1 MPKKLSLQNA
11 KKQVVEYMI
20 YIITMVITVA
30 LLLSFNMIIFSEE
43 IAAIINEKSIL
54 PLILIT
60 VSVLVVLVISA
71 LVKHITVFMVRKRS
85 REFGLY
91 MLLGVENNDIAKMFM
106 FENYFIYVF
115 VLIIGVFIG
124 TLFYQILKAVIC
136 QMYATIYYFN
146 FEFSS
151 KAIILTLVYM
161 GAIFSFVSIS
171 TSRSIRKFNVRDLL
185 YLDNDNSDN
194 KEKKYE
200 ISIDIRRILS
210 AAASW
215 GGRRR
220 NEMKQKKEVLVKL
233 FLSTLPDGS
242 MLFSLVLLSTATYG
256 LFAVLLNHFT
266 SRLKN
271 NKWKYTN
278 IRVFVYRQFTT
289 KLRSMFFLMIGAS
302 ILITVALLSINW
314 GVYFTTMVEKRV
326 DAVAFDIALF
336 SNEENTDFSK
346 YLSYLKENNLLDSSY
361 EYTLYTNKD
370 NSFYQETLRAVQGK
384 FGFSISSE
392 TTDTFM
398 CISDYNNLRDMLGLS
413 SVVLDRNTY
422 IIHCTVPNIAPFEKY
437 TEEHTQLLIGD
448 TICHFGGIYSEDF
461 MQQESCGNGNGFL
474 IIVPDKVSEVLYE
487 QKNVL
492 VVKTLSSLSLTHIE
506 DLNHIDKNVL
516 ILSKTGVRNQS
527 ASMAVYTVLP
537 LFYFAFVSA
546 AIACTLLSVQILSWA
561 NKERKDYLTLDYI
574 GVANH
579 QKKTLLKKQLFLL
592 YFVPVVPATL
602 VNLFLFPVMTGS
614 IVNDVNGVL
623 QIASIISGIQ
633 QTVLTVCLLLVVYFF
648 YYVATYM
655 IYKRTIIPKK

>member
-136 QMYATIYYFN
+136 QMYATIYHFN

-194 KEKKYE
+194 REKKY
-200 ISIDIRRILS
+200 
-210 AAASW
+210 
-215 GGRRR
+215 G
-220 NEMKQKKEVLVKL
+220 
-233 FLSTLPDGS
+233 F
-242 MLFSLVLLSTATYG
+242 
-256 LFAVLLNHFT
+256 VLLNHFT

-314 GVYFTTMVEKRV
+314 GIYFTTMVEKRV

-437 TEEHTQLLIGD
+437 TEEHTQLLVGD

-492 VVKTLSSLSLTHIE
+492 VVKTLSSLPLTHIE

-602 VNLFLFPVMTGS
+602 VNLLLFPVMTGS

>member
-124 TLFYQILKAVIC
+124 TRFYQILKAVIC

-194 KEKKYE
+194 REKKYG
-200 ISIDIRRILS
+200 LS
-210 AAASW
+210 A
-215 GGRRR
+215 
-220 NEMKQKKEVLVKL
+220 
-233 FLSTLPDGS
+233 TLIPLLLGIIGIAIITMSAFKNMPDGS
-242 MLFSLVLLSTATYG
+242 TLFSLVLLSTATYG
-256 LFAVLLNHFT
+256 LFDVLLNHFT

-302 ILITVALLSINW
+302 ILITVTLLSINW

-326 DAVAFDIALF
+326 DAVA
-336 SNEENTDFSK
+336 FSK

-461 MQQESCGNGNGFL
+461 MQQESYGNGNGFL
-474 IIVPDKVSEVLYE
+474 IIVPDKVGKALYK
-487 QKNVL
+487 QQNVF
-492 VVKTLSSLSLTHIE
+492 VVKTLSALSLTQIE
-506 DLNHIDKNVL
+506 DLKAINKSVQ

-602 VNLFLFPVMTGS
+602 VNLLLFPVMTGS
-614 IVNDVNGVL
+614 IINDVNGVL

>member
-1 MPKKLSLQNA
+1 
-11 KKQVVEYMI
+11 
-20 YIITMVITVA
+20 
-30 LLLSFNMIIFSEE
+30 
-43 IAAIINEKSIL
+43 
-54 PLILIT
+54 
-60 VSVLVVLVISA
+60 
-71 LVKHITVFMVRKRS
+71 
-85 REFGLY
+85 
-91 MLLGVENNDIAKMFM
+91 
-106 FENYFIYVF
+106 
-115 VLIIGVFIG
+115 
-124 TLFYQILKAVIC
+124 
-136 QMYATIYYFN
+136 
-146 FEFSS
+146 
-151 KAIILTLVYM
+151 
-161 GAIFSFVSIS
+161 
-171 TSRSIRKFNVRDLL
+171 
-185 YLDNDNSDN
+185 
-194 KEKKYE
+194 
-200 ISIDIRRILS
+200 
-210 AAASW
+210 
-215 GGRRR
+215 
-220 NEMKQKKEVLVKL
+220 
-233 FLSTLPDGS
+233 
-242 MLFSLVLLSTATYG
+242 
-256 LFAVLLNHFT
+256 
-266 SRLKN
+266 
-271 NKWKYTN
+271 
-278 IRVFVYRQFTT
+278 
-289 KLRSMFFLMIGAS
+289 
-302 ILITVALLSINW
+302 
-314 GVYFTTMVEKRV
+314 
-326 DAVAFDIALF
+326 
-336 SNEENTDFSK
+336 
-346 YLSYLKENNLLDSSY
+346 
-361 EYTLYTNKD
+361 
-370 NSFYQETLRAVQGK
+370 
-384 FGFSISSE
+384 
-392 TTDTFM
+392 M

-648 YYVATYM
+648 YYVATY
-655 IYKRTIIPKK
+655 ILQENNYT

>member
-20 YIITMVITVA
+20 YIITMVITVV

-185 YLDNDNSDN
+185 YLDN
-194 KEKKYE
+194 
-200 ISIDIRRILS
+200 
-210 AAASW
+210 
-215 GGRRR
+215 
-220 NEMKQKKEVLVKL
+220 
-233 FLSTLPDGS
+233 
-242 MLFSLVLLSTATYG
+242 
-256 LFAVLLNHFT
+256 
-266 SRLKN
+266 
-271 NKWKYTN
+271 
-278 IRVFVYRQFTT
+278 
-289 KLRSMFFLMIGAS
+289 
-302 ILITVALLSINW
+302 
-314 GVYFTTMVEKRV
+314 
-326 DAVAFDIALF
+326 
-336 SNEENTDFSK
+336 
-346 YLSYLKENNLLDSSY
+346 
-361 EYTLYTNKD
+361 D

-602 VNLFLFPVMTGS
+602 VNLLLFPVMTGS

>member
-115 VLIIGVFIG
+115 VLIIGIFIG

-194 KEKKYE
+194 REKKYG
-200 ISIDIRRILS
+200 LS
-210 AAASW
+210 A
-215 GGRRR
+215 
-220 NEMKQKKEVLVKL
+220 
-233 FLSTLPDGS
+233 TLIPLLLGIIGIAIITMSAFKNMPDGS
-242 MLFSLVLLSTATYG
+242 TLFSLVLLSTATYG

-361 EYTLYTNKD
+361 EYTLYTNKH

-602 VNLFLFPVMTGS
+602 VNLFLFPVMTGN

>member
-11 KKQVVEYMI
+11 RKQVIEYMI

-43 IAAIINEKSIL
+43 IAVIIKEKSIL
-54 PLILIT
+54 SLILIT

-115 VLIIGVFIG
+115 VLIIGFFIG
-124 TLFYQILKAVIC
+124 TLLYQLIKKVIC
-136 QMYATIYYFN
+136 QMYATIYHFN

-161 GAIFSFVSIS
+161 GVIFAFVSIS
-171 TSRSIRKFNVRDLL
+171 TSHSIRKFNVRDLL
-185 YLDNDNSDN
+185 YLDNDNPDN
-194 KEKKYE
+194 REKKYGLPATL
-200 ISIDIRRILS
+200 IPLLLGIIGIVIIIMS
-210 AAASW
+210 AFK
-215 GGRRR
+215 
-220 NEMKQKKEVLVKL
+220 NM
-233 FLSTLPDGS
+233 PDGS
-242 MLFSLVLLSTATYG
+242 TLFSLVLLSAATYG

-271 NKWKYTN
+271 SKWKYKN
-278 IRVFVYRQFTT
+278 IRVFIYRQFTT
-289 KLRSMFFLMIGAS
+289 KLHSMFFLMIGAS

-326 DAVAFDIALF
+326 DAVAFDIAFF
-336 SNEENTDFSK
+336 SNEENTDFSQ
-346 YLSYLKENNLLDSSY
+346 YLSYLKESNLLDSSY
-361 EYTLYTNKD
+361 EYILYTNKS
-370 NSFYQETLRAVQGK
+370 NSFYQETLKAVHGK
-384 FGFSISSE
+384 FAYSISNE

-398 CISDYNNLRDMLGLS
+398 CASDYNNLRDMLGLS
-413 SVVLDRNTY
+413 SVTLDKDTY

-437 TEEHTQLLIGD
+437 SKEYTQLSLGD
-448 TICHFGGIYSEDF
+448 TICRFGGIYSEDF

-474 IIVPDKVSEVLYE
+474 IIVPDKVGEALYK
-487 QKNVL
+487 QQNVF
-492 VVKTLSSLSLTHIE
+492 VVKTLSALSLTQIE
-506 DLNHIDKNVL
+506 DLKSINKSVQ

-574 GVANH
+574 GVADH
-579 QKKTLLKKQLFLL
+579 QKKNLLKKQLFLL
-592 YFVPVVPATL
+592 YFMPAIPAAL
-602 VNLFLFPVMTGS
+602 VNLLLFPVMTGR
-614 IVNDVNGVL
+614 IVNDANGAL
-623 QIASIISGIQ
+623 QIASIISGIR
-633 QTVLTVCLLLVVYFF
+633 QTALTVCLLLVVYFF
-648 YYVATYM
+648 YYAATYM
-655 IYKRTIIPKK
+655 IYKRTILR

>member
-194 KEKKYE
+194 REKKYGFCIFPLPVNFSLS
-200 ISIDIRRILS
+200 ISNSNCPIVSIS
-210 AAASW
+210 GATKFAAKYIFCS
-215 GGRRR
+215 
-220 NEMKQKKEVLVKL
+220 
-233 FLSTLPDGS
+233 
-242 MLFSLVLLSTATYG
+242 LFSLVLLSTATYG

>member
-115 VLIIGVFIG
+115 VLIIGIFIG

-171 TSRSIRKFNVRDLL
+171 TSRSIR
-185 YLDNDNSDN
+185 
-194 KEKKYE
+194 
-200 ISIDIRRILS
+200 
-210 AAASW
+210 
-215 GGRRR
+215 
-220 NEMKQKKEVLVKL
+220 
-233 FLSTLPDGS
+233 
-242 MLFSLVLLSTATYG
+242 
-256 LFAVLLNHFT
+256 
-266 SRLKN
+266 
-271 NKWKYTN
+271 
-278 IRVFVYRQFTT
+278 
-289 KLRSMFFLMIGAS
+289 
-302 ILITVALLSINW
+302 
-314 GVYFTTMVEKRV
+314 
-326 DAVAFDIALF
+326 
-336 SNEENTDFSK
+336 
-346 YLSYLKENNLLDSSY
+346 
-361 EYTLYTNKD
+361 
-370 NSFYQETLRAVQGK
+370 
-384 FGFSISSE
+384 
-392 TTDTFM
+392 
-398 CISDYNNLRDMLGLS
+398 ISDYNNLRDMLGLS

-561 NKERKDYLTLDYI
+561 NKEILTFR
-574 GVANH
+574 AE
-579 QKKTLLKKQLFLL
+579 
-592 YFVPVVPATL
+592 
-602 VNLFLFPVMTGS
+602 
-614 IVNDVNGVL
+614 
-623 QIASIISGIQ
+623 
-633 QTVLTVCLLLVVYFF
+633 
-648 YYVATYM
+648 
-655 IYKRTIIPKK
+655 